1 MTKVYFVR
9 HAQPEDGRADDR
21 AGPLTEEGRADTA
34 LVLRT
39 LRDKA
44 STYFIAI
51 PINGVSIPSARQ
63 WNITKWPFKRMN
75 SCGSRRRASTGA
87 RALFQKRWADHNWHK
102 DGGSSLFEHAYIIT
116 LAIK

>member
-44 STYFIAI
+44 IDVFYCNPYKRCVDTIRQTVEHYKMAVQTDELLREQKAGVNGSTRA
-51 PINGVSIPSARQ
+51 VSKAV
-63 WNITKWPFKRMN
+63 
-75 SCGSRRRASTGA
+75 
-87 RALFQKRWADHNWHK
+87 
-102 DGGSSLFEHAYIIT
+102 GGPQ
-116 LAIK
+116 LA